1 MIPHSGALV
10 LSVND
15 PAELMR
21 NLPIAKQVRHKG
33 NDLVIVKHNIDSTK
47 VLRNMGLKAPHP
59 MLHDGYD
66 WPGMYAP
73 MKHQIA
79 TSDFIT
85 MNQKLFVLNG
95 TGTGKSAAAIWAADY
110 LMARGI
116 IDNVCVVCPLSVTG
130 VWEEE
135 LFKVAPH
142 RSYGVMTGSRAR
154 RLKIL
159 DAGHDFSIINFDGIT
174 SLVDIDKKKKKK
186 SSPLKGRFTLYIVD
200 EASTYRNAGTDRY
213 EALKYLTKDARLWML
228 TATPTPNAPT
238 DAWALARLVSPSSVP
253 DSFKLFRETVMMQA
267 GPYKWVAR
275 IGANDIVRAAMQPAI
290 RYEKKDC
297 LDLPPITYNA
307 RHVELTPEQK
317 EAFESMR
324 KRLKFTDDDNNSV
337 KAANSAVKMLK
348 LIQICC
354 GVVKDDMQN
363 PVYLD
368 CTPRLNLVQE
378 LVENND
384 QKTIVFAPFIFSM
397 EMIRKHL
404 ADAGITVALVNGDTP
419 NATRKEIFTAF
430 QRDEAPRVLVA
441 HPKVAAH
448 GLTLTRANSIIWYA
462 PIYSLEQYEQACA
475 RIERKGQKHAMTVY
489 NIASTQFEL
498 GLYETLKKHGNMQQA
513 LLDMYRDTVESA

>member
-10 LSVND
+10 LAVDN
-15 PAELMR
+15 PEELMR
-21 NLPIAKQVRHKG
+21 HLPIAKQVRHKG
-33 NDLVIVKHNIDSTK
+33 RDLVIVKHNIDSTK
-47 VLRNMGLKAPHP
+47 VLRNMGLKAPTP

-66 WPGMYAP
+66 WPGMHNP
-73 MKHQIA
+73 MQHQVTTA
-79 TSDFIT
+79 DFIT
-85 MNQKLFVLNG
+85 MHQKLFVLNG
-95 TGTGKSAAAIWAADY
+95 TGTGKTASAIWAADY

-135 LFKVAPH
+135 IFKVAPH
-142 RSYGVMTGSRAR
+142 RTYGTMTGSRAR
-154 RLKIL
+154 RLKVL
-159 DAGHDFSIINFDGIT
+159 DAGHDFSIINFEGLT
-174 SLVDIDKKKKKK
+174 ALVDVDKKKKKR
-186 SSPLKGRFTLYIVD
+186 SSPLKGRFTLYIID
-200 EASTYRNAGTDRY
+200 EASAYRNAGTDRY
-213 EALKYLTKDARLWML
+213 EALKYLSKDARLWML

-238 DAWALARLVSPSSVP
+238 DAWALTRLVSPGNVP
-253 DSFKLFRETVMMQA
+253 DSFKLFRETVMFPA

-275 IGANDIVRAAMQPAI
+275 MDANDKVRQVMQPAI
-290 RYEKKDC
+290 RFEKKDC
-297 LDLPPITYNA
+297 LDLPPITYNP
-307 RHVELTPEQK
+307 RYVELTPEQK

-324 KRLKFTDDDNNSV
+324 KRLKFTNEDNSV
-337 KAANSAVKMLK
+337 AAANSAVKMLK

-354 GVVKDDMQN
+354 GVVKDDNQN

-384 QKTIVFAPFIFSM
+384 QKSIVFAPFIFSM

-404 ADAGITVALVNGDTP
+404 EDAGIDVALVNGDTP
-419 NATRKEIFTAF
+419 NAQRKEIFAAF
-430 QRDEAPRVLVA
+430 QRNESPRVLIA

-475 RIERKGQKHAMTVY
+475 RIERQGQKHAMTVY